1 MVLLILIWT
10 ILIILS
16 TRVASLYQ
24 FQLCVIEMTFA
35 WDPDKMDYDTSK
47 RYLNYT
53 CYVLDKMERKRTE
66 IKMIFSFKPLKVADW
81 FEENECTFILE
92 HKLPEV

>member
-1 MVLLILIWT
+1 MVLLILIWA
-10 ILIILS
+10 ILMILNM
-16 TRVASLYQ
+16 RIASVCQ
-24 FQLCVIEMTFA
+24 FQLNVTEMAFA
-35 WDPDKMDYDTSK
+35 WDPYKMDIDTFK

-81 FEENECTFILE
+81 FEENEINFILS